1 MGFCGGSITSHRFPA
16 FLMVA
21 QVVKKFLEALFPN
34 HLVDAPVPALLPV
47 RTPSTNG
54 NKAGLVQP

>member
-1 MGFCGGSITSHRFPA
+1 
-16 FLMVA
+16 MVA

-34 HLVDAPVPALLPV
+34 QVVDAPVPAILPV